1 MISLFTSSPFILHP
15 LIFVPSFLLDFL
27 LGDPHWLPH
36 PVRIIGAAISKSET
50 LLRRRV
56 TTSRAE
62 KLGGIVLVLLIVLPV
77 FCITFILNMII
88 YRSFDSSFPSLAGFL
103 GAAFLVYLTF
113 TTIAARGLI
122 SAGRAVI
129 GLIKEKDIVS
139 ARKSLS
145 MIVGRDT
152 ERLSE
157 KEILKATIETLSEN
171 LSDGVIAP
179 VFYLVLG
186 GLPLAMVYKAINTL
200 DSMVG
205 YKNERYRNFGWAAA
219 RLDDIANYVPARI
232 TGLFIVLSSAIFS
245 GSLKTAL
252 NSFRTM
258 LRDGRNHSSPN
269 SGVPEAAMAGA
280 IGVMLGGPSFYGG
293 VLVEERWIGQDRQ
306 GNYMIASEQATAIAI
321 ITSFV
326 SLGIAALVLYMRS
339 SL

>member
-1 MISLFTSSPFILHP
+1 MMNFLTSSPFILHP

-27 LGDPHWLPH
+27 LGDPPWLPH
-36 PVRIIGAAISKSET
+36 PVRIIGAAISKVEFF
-50 LLRRRV
+50 LRKRF
-56 TTSRAE
+56 TTPQME
-62 KLGGIVLVLLIVLPV
+62 KLGGIILVVLIVLPV
-77 FCITFILNMII
+77 FCITFILNMMI
-88 YRSFDSSFPSLAGFL
+88 YRSFNSSFPSLPASL
-103 GAAFLVYLTF
+103 GAAFLIYLTF

-122 SAGRAVI
+122 SAGRDVI
-129 GLIKEKDIVS
+129 GLIKEKDILS
-139 ARKSLS
+139 ARKNLS

-152 ERLSE
+152 EKLSE

-171 LSDGVIAP
+171 LSDGVVAP

-205 YKNERYRNFGWAAA
+205 YKNEKYENFGWAAA

-232 TGLFIVLSSAIFS
+232 TGLFIVLSSALFS

-258 LRDGRNHSSPN
+258 LRDGRKHSSPN

-280 IGVMLGGPSFYGG
+280 VGVMLGGPSFYGG
-293 VLVEERWIGQDRQ
+293 VLVEKPWIGQDRE
-306 GNYMIASEQATAIAI
+306 GNYLIASEQTMAVAI
-321 ITSFV
+321 IASFL
-326 SLGIAALVLYMRS
+326 SLGTAALALYMRS